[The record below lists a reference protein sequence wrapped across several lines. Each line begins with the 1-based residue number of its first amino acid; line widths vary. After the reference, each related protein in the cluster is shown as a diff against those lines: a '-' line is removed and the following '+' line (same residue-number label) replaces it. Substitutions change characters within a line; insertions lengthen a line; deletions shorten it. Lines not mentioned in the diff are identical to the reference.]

1 MAHISAAKVFF
12 LNDRALN
19 QTITDTPTRNGD
31 RGIGFD
37 YNPVYYKLF
46 RVNDYEPDTSLTN
59 LDAETPDYGASPP
72 WVTGAGYGVANIY
85 EIEQIDDDPVQYE
98 RKNIDEIR
106 NMFTFEVHGIST
118 DSSIRDSDL
127 SNRYNVIELSLKLD
141 ERTANPPI
149 TVIAETLNWQLSG
162 NRLQEIQGANAHLR
176 TRTLTRNRADNAI
189 TPTNDEIRSSLRQRS
204 FSFINAESGER
215 NGLMF
220 LDGGTDDFDKTLGH
234 ISPNGGHLAFAL
246 NDVSNIAAT
255 RGIIIASETL
265 SSAPDF
271 DVGESYTYLL
281 SGNYVAMDTQVNT
294 MGNVNGSQLIITGVA
309 NSNAEDCSAELK
321 VNTLS
326 LDHGIANKNIEDA
339 ATKTNDPISS
349 SSCTIN
355 KGEIELTFTLDGN
368 PLILRGF
375 ATAED
380 SDSPYPS
387 KLINL
392 LWLQDQQVGLVFAQL
407 DQNLSPTFE

>member
-1 MAHISAAKVFF
+1 
-12 LNDRALN
+12 
-19 QTITDTPTRNGD
+19 
-31 RGIGFD
+31 
-37 YNPVYYKLF
+37 
-46 RVNDYEPDTSLTN
+46 
-59 LDAETPDYGASPP
+59 
-72 WVTGAGYGVANIY
+72 
-85 EIEQIDDDPVQYE
+85 
-98 RKNIDEIR
+98 
-106 NMFTFEVHGIST
+106 
-118 DSSIRDSDL
+118 L

-141 ERTANPPI
+141 EDTVNPPI
-149 TVIAETLNWQLSG
+149 TVTAETLNWQLSG
-162 NRLQEIQGANAHLR
+162 NKFQEIQGANAHLR
-176 TRTLTRNRADNAI
+176 TRTLIRNRASNAI
-189 TPTNDEIRSSLRQRS
+189 TPTSDEIRSQLNKRS
-204 FSFINAESGER
+204 FSFVNAESGER

-220 LDGGTDDFDKTLGH
+220 LDGNRNRKLGH

-246 NDVSNIAAT
+246 DDTSSNDTAT

-271 DVGESYTYLL
+271 DVDESYTYLL
-281 SGNYVAMDTQVNT
+281 SGNYVAMDTQANT

-326 LDHGIANKNIEDA
+326 LNHDIANKDIEDA
-339 ATKTNDPISS
+339 NTTAYEPTIST
-349 SSCTIN
+349 SCTIN
-355 KGEIELTFTLDGN
+355 RGEIELTFTLDGN

-380 SDSPYPS
+380 NDSPYPS